1 MSITNVITKITVDM
15 AGDVKRFAVKAKQ
28 YDRATRVIVVSLLWD
43 EVPYV
48 LDSAD
53 TVRCNV
59 HKPDGTIAIIE
70 GDNIAVSGN
79 TVTITLPG
87 TALTAAGRAWADIE
101 IETQDESQQVSCQCF
116 EIDIAKSPVDDDSI
130 ISTNEFSAMK
140 LATKAANDAAAAATA
155 EIEATAAAG
164 TAANQAAAAAQAATD
179 AANQAAAAATASIQ
193 IDTTLTDNTKAAPA
207 GMVGQIKE
215 DLSAV
220 LEHENLFMAS
230 SATDGYRIGSD
241 GKDFKDTTYYVS
253 AYIPVTDG
261 VTYTKNSPTLDA
273 YHRMALYTASKT
285 LSRIVENSNSVTA
298 QTGEAYIRICG
309 LLTEKSGATLYAS
322 NGVTAVD
329 KTARAEV
336 AVNEAKI
343 ANVQDAF
350 NTGLLK
356 QSQLAWVVGAIDGT
370 GLVVAS
376 NNRIITPVAYNFGAT
391 NVRVSF
397 SNEYKIWLYTYSA
410 PEMTKE
416 NFVRRASAW
425 AMESFSFDAES
436 QYYYAFIVGHADD
449 SAVVISEGEE
459 VTVEA
464 EALFSASMLGEIS
477 DVTFPHKNRG
487 LVSDNTPDFGNV
499 VSSSVVSTSD
509 YIPVRNCNALLM
521 KVPYYT
527 AKTSFG
533 LIFYDEN
540 KTALFGYP
548 FNYYGSYGTEYRK
561 YPTPYNAKYFRFSYF
576 SDTST
581 YGEFVGYRILE
592 YPTKP
597 YVFVAASDSSEKDKQ
612 GADFVCDGVNDEVEL
627 QRAIDTANGEV
638 VLAEGTYYID
648 SFQNTEGDGTVTAL
662 HFGKYGQ
669 QVIRFAGIGIGGTR
683 KLNTGNVLFGGATI
697 RVSRSCYDSLD
708 DNTQYAIFG
717 SVTNGASRIY
727 PNVTASIENI
737 NFVIPDNQKKI
748 ICIDGW
754 MMGALSFKN
763 IKAIA
768 VADYY
773 NLKKP
778 VDGCIGIRGL
788 QGSNFG
794 CGNRWE
800 SAFVW
805 GFYEGYAVSGEHVV
819 GIDLGSRYCN
829 YGFTFNRKTN
839 GEGAWI
845 HPITMI
851 NCCDEWNFNM
861 PVFGKSGEHAATDGL
876 GGRQAINLIDYN
888 LEWLPSSASPDPES
902 GGNLATELYP
912 GQTYGSITYTM
923 VKTYGGNSKNAVDTN
938 FWATGS
944 GMNVRTKNMAH
955 DQSGTTAERKKYS
968 PTYMQTYYDTDLNKL
983 LIYDGSNWRDM
994 AGLIIS

>member
-1 MSITNVITKITVDM
+1 MSIELKDKLVTLESL
-15 AGDVKRFAVKAKQ
+15 GAVYNA
-28 YDRATRVIVVSLLWD
+28 
-43 EVPYV
+43 
-48 LDSAD
+48 
-53 TVRCNV
+53 
-59 HKPDGTIAIIE
+59 
-70 GDNIAVSGN
+70 
-79 TVTITLPG
+79 
-87 TALTAAGRAWADIE
+87 
-101 IETQDESQQVSCQCF
+101 
-116 EIDIAKSPVDDDSI
+116 
-130 ISTNEFSAMK
+130 
-140 LATKAANDAAAAATA
+140 
-155 EIEATAAAG
+155 EATARTEAIANEVTARNAAIVE
-164 TAANQAAAAAQAATD
+164 AINQAETGAPTKVELVSQMTDPDKNYLYIGEEQGYNSGHIYYLVDGAPVDKGVFGGTNIDNTLTISGQAAD
-179 AANQAAAAATASIQ
+179 AKVTGDKIE
-193 IDTTLTDNTKAAPA
+193 
-207 GMVGQIKE
+207 GIKE

-220 LEHENLFMAS
+220 LENENLFDAS
-230 SATDGYRIGSD
+230 STTDGYRIQANGTNYRD
-241 GKDFKDTTYYVS
+241 AGYYIS
-253 AYIPVTDG
+253 NYIPVTVG
-261 VTYTKNSPTLDA
+261 VTYTKNSPTLDSF
-273 YHRMALYTASKT
+273 HRAALYTASKT
-285 LSRIVENSNSVTA
+285 THRVIENNNTVTA
-298 QTGEAYIRICG
+298 EEGEAYIRFCG
-309 LLTEKSGATLYAS
+309 LLTEKSDATLYAS

-356 QSQLAWVVGAIDGT
+356 QPQLSWVVGAVDGT
-370 GLVVAS
+370 GLVVES
-376 NNRIITPVAYNFGAT
+376 NNRIITPVAYNFGT
-391 NVRVSF
+391 TKVRVSF
-397 SNEYKIWLYTYSA
+397 PNEHKIWLYTYRA
-410 PEMTKE
+410 PEMTTE
-416 NFVRRASAW
+416 NFVRRATGY
-425 AMESFSFDAES
+425 AMESFSFNAES
-436 QYYYAFIVGHADD
+436 QYYYAFMAGHVDD
-449 SAVVISEGEE
+449 SAMVISEGAE

-464 EALFSASMLGEIS
+464 ETLFSASILGEIS
-477 DVTFPHKNRG
+477 DVTFPYTNKG
-487 LVSDNTPDFGNV
+487 LISNNTPDFGNLAN
-499 VSSSVVSTSD
+499 SNNVSTSD
-509 YIPVRNCNALLM
+509 YILIRNCNALLLKM
-521 KVPYYT
+521 PYYQQS
-527 AKTSFG
+527 TSFG

-561 YPTPYNAKYFRFSYF
+561 YPIPYNAKYFRFSYF
-576 SDTST
+576 TDTQT
-581 YGEFVGYRILE
+581 YGEFVGYMVLD

-597 YVFVAASDSSEKDKQ
+597 YVLVAASDSSEKDKQ
-612 GADFVCDGVNDEVEL
+612 GADFVCDGANDEVEL
-627 QRAIDTANGEV
+627 QHAIYTARGEV

-648 SFQNTEGDGTVTAL
+648 SFPNTEGDGTVTAL

-683 KLNTGNVLFGGATI
+683 KLNTGNVLLGGVTI

-763 IKAIA
+763 IKAVA
-768 VADYY
+768 VADSY
-773 NLKKP
+773 NLKMP
-778 VDGCIGIRGL
+778 VDGCIGVRGL

-819 GIDLGSRYCN
+819 GVDLGSRYCN

-839 GEGAWI
+839 GEGALI

-888 LEWLPSSASPDPES
+888 LEWIPSARPNPEV
-902 GGNLATELYP
+902 GGDLATELYP

-938 FWATGS
+938 FWANGS

-955 DQSGTTAERKKYS
+955 AQSGATAERNSYGA
-968 PTYMQTYYDTDLNKL
+968 TYMQTYYDTDLNKL

-994 AGLIIS
+994 AGSIIS